1 MEPNSLSPLPENEH
15 KKRTIGP
22 WVSWLLPVLV
32 IPLWLTAYP
41 ETTVRHS
48 AKSFF
53 IYSSQLAALVGFALF
68 AVTFILSAR
77 LKWLESYFG
86 GLDKMYHI
94 HHRMANVAFVLL
106 LLHPILLATRWI
118 PQDIAKVFWYFFP
131 VHRRLAVDFGSWS
144 LWGLIILMMLTL
156 VIKLPYDKW
165 KLTHKFMGVVF
176 IFGAIHLFFLEDLA
190 AASTLLYM
198 YLLILSVAALAA
210 WVYKSFLLEHVLS
223 KPRLKVADVIRLG
236 DQVMEIE
243 LHAEKAI
250 TFTPGQFYFFSFIA
264 SDITREAHP
273 FTVCSAPG
281 REVRIMVK
289 ALGDYTRNLY
299 NNLETGAIALLEG
312 PYGRF
317 DYRGEESRRQVWI
330 AGGVG
335 IAPFLSWI
343 RNLREGDLVIKAELY
358 YCVNSEEEAVYL
370 TEFKEFEKQFSGFK
384 IHLVCADREGF
395 LDARDIADP
404 AQKVIY
410 ICGPRQMREKLLREF
425 TQLNVPEDD
434 IHYEDFDFF

>member
-1 MEPNSLSPLPENEH
+1 MPENNYH
-15 KKRTIGP
+15 KRNIGP
-22 WVSWLLPVLV
+22 QVFWLIPLLV

-41 ETTVRHS
+41 ETTVKHS
-48 AKSFF
+48 AKGFF
-53 IYSSQLAALVGFALF
+53 IYSSQLFALAGFALF
-68 AVTFILSAR
+68 AVTFILAAR
-77 LKWLESYFG
+77 IKWLESWFG
-86 GLDKMYHI
+86 GLDKMYHT

-106 LLHPILLATRWI
+106 LFHPILLATRWI

-144 LWGLIILMMLTL
+144 LWGLIILMLLTL

-165 KLTHKFMGVVF
+165 KLTHKFMGVIF
-176 IFGAIHLFFLEDLA
+176 IFGVIHLFALDNLA
-190 AASTLLYM
+190 TANPLLLL
-198 YLLILSVAALAA
+198 YLLILSGAAIAA
-210 WVYKSFLLEHVLS
+210 WLYKSFLLEHVLQ
-223 KPRLKVADVIRLG
+223 KPQVQVTNVDRLS

-243 LHAEKAI
+243 LEAGEAI

-264 SDITREAHP
+264 PDITREAHP
-273 FTVCSAPG
+273 YTVCSAPG
-281 REVRIMVK
+281 QRQIKIMVK

-299 NNLETGAIALLEG
+299 RNLEAGASAFLEG

-317 DYRGEESRRQVWI
+317 DNRQESKSQVWI

-343 RNLREGDLVIKAELY
+343 RNMKEQDSDLKTDLY

-370 TEFKEFEKQFSGFK
+370 NEFKEFEKQSTGFN

-395 LDARDIADP
+395 LDARDISDLK
-404 AQKVIY
+404 QKTVY
-410 ICGPRQMREKLLREF
+410 ICGPRQMRQKLLSE
-425 TQLNVPEDD
+425 LKKMNVSEKD